1 MLQATILYCLF
12 FDLFSFFKNVFATS
26 EVDVYG
32 SDVVNALVIA
42 VVVVVIEEDTDLL
55 LQIAWQ
61 IVVFQ

>member
-1 MLQATILYCLF
+1 MLQVAILYCLF
-12 FDLFSFFKNVFATS
+12 FGLFPFFKNVVATS
-26 EVDVYG
+26 EVDVCG

-42 VVVVVIEEDTDLL
+42 VVVVIDEDTYLL

>member
-1 MLQATILYCLF
+1 MLQAAILYCLI
-12 FDLFSFFKNVFATS
+12 FDLFPFFKNVVATS
-26 EVDVYG
+26 EVDVCG

-42 VVVVVIEEDTDLL
+42 VIVVIDEDTYLL

>member
-1 MLQATILYCLF
+1 MLQAAILYCLF
-12 FDLFSFFKNVFATS
+12 FDLFPSFKNVVSTS
-26 EVDVYG
+26 EVNVCG

-42 VVVVVIEEDTDLL
+42 VVVVIDEDTYLL